1 MKYINILL
9 IILLIIIISY
19 IIIYKIK
26 NKETF
31 FTQILDN
38 NFKILEINNKLNN
51 EYCDENSCDIVS
63 IDNFKKLN
71 DKDNKGLFYLT
82 SKNDIYVIK
91 NIGGPNKLNTIIKN
105 QYDITSIKFSDDS
118 QYIL

>member
-26 NKETF
+26 NKESF

-51 EYCDENSCDIVS
+51 EYC
-63 IDNFKKLN
+63 
-71 DKDNKGLFYLT
+71 
-82 SKNDIYVIK
+82 
-91 NIGGPNKLNTIIKN
+91 
-105 QYDITSIKFSDDS
+105 
-118 QYIL
+118 